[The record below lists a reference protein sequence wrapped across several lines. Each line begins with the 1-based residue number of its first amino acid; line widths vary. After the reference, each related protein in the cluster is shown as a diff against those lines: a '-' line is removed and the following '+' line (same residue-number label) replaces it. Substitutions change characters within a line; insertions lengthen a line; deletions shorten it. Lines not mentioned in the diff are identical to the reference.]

1 MILLDTNILY
11 YIIHKTSLTDK
22 ALTLLE
28 DNPGEYVVDTIV
40 HNELIYTSTLHYLEH
55 RHGIKGAYSAR
66 KWIRKHGYPKE
77 VLHAVKELI
86 KRLDIRLVQSIY
98 TEKELYEA
106 LLKYKLLPS
115 DAIIALTCKHLG
127 IERILT
133 FDEDFRRVPWLTVLP

>member
-11 YIIHKTSLTDK
+11 HILHKTSLTEK

-28 DNPGEYVVDTIV
+28 DNPGEYVIDTIV

-55 RHGIKGAYSAR
+55 RHGVKGAYSAR
-66 KWIRKHGYPKE
+66 KWIRKHGYPRE
-77 VLHAVKELI
+77 VIQAVEEVI

-106 LLKYKLLPS
+106 LLKYRLLPS

-133 FDEDFRRVPWLTVLP
+133 FDEDFKRVPWLTVLP